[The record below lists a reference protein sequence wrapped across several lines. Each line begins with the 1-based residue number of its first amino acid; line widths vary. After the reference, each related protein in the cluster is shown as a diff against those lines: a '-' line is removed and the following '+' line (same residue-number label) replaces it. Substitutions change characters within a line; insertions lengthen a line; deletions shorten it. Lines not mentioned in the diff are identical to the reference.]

1 MKKNGIVNGQER
13 MEERYVNTDSDFLIE
28 TQCKWKKNALSVVM
42 NKCKSYWQIKNVNNL
57 NGSEL
62 KDERKGE
69 RDIKR

>member
-1 MKKNGIVNGQER
+1 M
-13 MEERYVNTDSDFLIE
+13 
-28 TQCKWKKNALSVVM
+28 KKNALSVVM

-69 RDIKR
+69 RDRKR